1 MLNRLRINLHF
12 LERSQPRLYFS
23 MKYHLLITLALFATG
38 CSTLD
43 YNAVEDNP
51 VRKTQ
56 PAAPQKSPHAR
67 RRDA

>member
-1 MLNRLRINLHF
+1 
-12 LERSQPRLYFS
+12 